1 MSMTKP
7 DSAARAI
14 ALDAPGPSSGLASS
28 RLASSRLASTWLDRL
43 YGLRDRLLTSPS
55 FRRWAASFPLT
66 RPIAHRRTL
75 ALFNLCGGFVYSQ
88 ILAACVELNLFE
100 MLAEGPQSGAALSRA
115 LSLSPEA
122 TARLLAAAVS
132 LDLVSRRGRDR
143 YGLGALGAAVV
154 DNPAVTAMV
163 RHHAMLYADLK
174 DPVGLLRGQPQETEL
189 ARYWAYARAARPA
202 HLSTDEIADY
212 TKLMAVSQAMIAEE
226 ILDAYRVDRHRRLL
240 DIGGGDGTFLAA
252 AGARAPNLAL
262 MLFDLPSVADTAKS
276 RLASLD
282 VGDRLT
288 AIGGDFLS
296 DTLPDSADVISLV
309 RVLLDH
315 DDDAALTL
323 LRAVRKALPPDGTLL
338 LAEPMSETPG
348 AEPIGD
354 AYFGFYLLAMRS
366 GRPRTP
372 GHIRNLL
379 REAGFTRS
387 RLARTGTPLLVRLI
401 VARP

>member
-1 MSMTKP
+1 
-7 DSAARAI
+7 
-14 ALDAPGPSSGLASS
+14 
-28 RLASSRLASTWLDRL
+28 
-43 YGLRDRLLTSPS
+43 
-55 FRRWAASFPLT
+55 
-66 RPIAHRRTL
+66 
-75 ALFNLCGGFVYSQ
+75 
-88 ILAACVELNLFE
+88 
-100 MLAEGPQSGAALSRA
+100 
-115 LSLSPEA
+115 
-122 TARLLAAAVS
+122 
-132 LDLVSRRGRDR
+132 
-143 YGLGALGAAVV
+143 
-154 DNPAVTAMV
+154 
-163 RHHAMLYADLK
+163 
-174 DPVGLLRGQPQETEL
+174 
-189 ARYWAYARAARPA
+189 
-202 HLSTDEIADY
+202 
-212 TKLMAVSQAMIAEE
+212 
-226 ILDAYRVDRHRRLL
+226 
-240 DIGGGDGTFLAA
+240 
-252 AGARAPNLAL
+252 
-262 MLFDLPSVADTAKS
+262 
-276 RLASLD
+276 
-282 VGDRLT
+282 LT

-296 DTLPDSADVISLV
+296 DPLPDSADVISLV